1 MFGHSA
7 QVKSAGS
14 VLDEHQ
20 HVQPLE
26 EHRLDDQEVTGDD
39 GVRLDRKE
47 LPPGRSGP
55 PRRGIDDAAS
65 PLNAHST
72 RTPRLSGA
80 RQSIFAPGGWLSAG
94 ARAGGR

>member
-1 MFGHSA
+1 MCGHSA

-26 EHRLDDQEVTGDD
+26 EYRLDDQEVTGDD
-39 GVRLDRKE
+39 GVRLDRDE

-55 PRRGIDDAAS
+55 PRRGIDAAAG
-65 PLNAHST
+65 PLNARSAST
-72 RTPRLSGA
+72 PL
-80 RQSIFAPGGWLSAG
+80 LAG
-94 ARAGGR
+94 AR